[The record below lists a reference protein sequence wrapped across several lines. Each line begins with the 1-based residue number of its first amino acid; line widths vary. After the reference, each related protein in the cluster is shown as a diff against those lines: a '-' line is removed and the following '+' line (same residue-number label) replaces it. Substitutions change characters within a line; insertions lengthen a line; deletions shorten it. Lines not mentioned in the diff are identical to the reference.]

1 MELSLRLKT
10 IVSLVDKCNC
20 VADIGTDHGYVPIEL
35 IKDNICIKAVASD
48 INKGPVK
55 KANIN
60 IVSEDLQGKIDCR
73 LGSGLSTVKI
83 GEAQGVII
91 AGMGGNLIRDIIEE
105 GLEVFKKCEF
115 AILQPVQ
122 NPEVL
127 REYIYKNGYHI
138 IDEELCIDENKF
150 YEIIKIKYDNKVEKV
165 DSIFYEIGKSLIDK
179 KHPLVAQFIKF
190 KISTYNKILGNIKD
204 DTRLARDRKVDIK
217 VKIQKME
224 ELLKCL

>member
-10 IVSLVDKCNC
+10 IVSMVDKCNC

-35 IKDNICIKAVASD
+35 IKNNTCIKAIASD

-55 KANIN
+55 KASIN
-60 IVSEDLQGKIDCR
+60 IISEDLQEQIDCR
-73 LGSGLSTVKI
+73 LGSGLNTVKV

-127 REYIYKNGYHI
+127 REYVYKKGYNI

-165 DSIFYEIGKSLIDK
+165 DSIFYEVGKSLVDK
-179 KHPLVAQFIKF
+179 KHPLVSEFIKF

-204 DTRLARDRKVDIK
+204 DTKLAMDRKVDIK
-217 VKIQKME
+217 AKIQKLE

>member
-10 IVSLVDKCNC
+10 IVGLVDKCNC

-35 IKDNICIKAVASD
+35 IKNNTCIKAIASD

-55 KANIN
+55 KASIN
-60 IVSEDLQGKIDCR
+60 IVSEDLQEQIDCR
-73 LGSGLSTVKI
+73 LGSGLNTVKV

-127 REYIYKNGYHI
+127 REYLYKKGYNI

-165 DSIFYEIGKSLIDK
+165 DSIFYEVGKSLIDK
-179 KHPLVAQFIKF
+179 KHPLVTQFIKF

-204 DTRLARDRKVDIK
+204 DTKLAMDRKVDIK
-217 VKIQKME
+217 VKIQKLE

>member
-35 IKDNICIKAVASD
+35 IKNSICIKAIASD

-60 IVSEDLQGKIDCR
+60 ITSEDLQEQIDCR
-73 LGSGLSTVKI
+73 MGSGLNTVKV

-115 AILQPVQ
+115 VILQPVQ

-127 REYIYKNGYHI
+127 REYIYKKGYHI

-165 DSIFYEIGKSLIDK
+165 DSIFYEVGKSLIDK
-179 KHPLVAQFIKF
+179 KHHLVAKFIKF
-190 KISTYNKILGNIKD
+190 KILTYNKILGNIKD
-204 DTRLARDRKVDIK
+204 DTKLARDRKVDVK
-217 VKIQKME
+217 VKIQKLE